1 MRPHC
6 SNSNIFGCFNAIAIV
21 CLTLWLPFI
30 RANAQPEVEW
40 ERTYEPENGGIPAP
54 VILLR
59 TENNEFRCVG
69 LYSNND
75 FYDYDIGILY
85 INSEF
90 ELVRRVTL
98 LEDHYSEDVPYYI
111 DGCADAVIASNGDL
125 IITGRSEVRI
135 GLEPIRCNGL
145 LIRVDLNGELVW
157 WCRDNRVGGFLNT
170 CIGSDDRIYL
180 NDGRN
185 IWRFQCDGNNG
196 QVVYN
201 WHDDEWIFSIDDF
214 LLDSTQTLIMSGAS
228 LLNGVFIPRYICY
241 QINNRLRWSSYFQD
255 QFNWD
260 NDYGNYICKS
270 RDGGYYSAV
279 DLNNDAETRVSLFKM
294 NEDGEL
300 LWRREVWWDDH
311 PGFLRQIITTPD
323 GGFATVEERT
333 RPGVPIYEY
342 LRLRRYD
349 SAGNQLWMWDY
360 PFGEGI
366 YATNTNFL
374 LLADNSYLFSWTS
387 RNQVHLV
394 KTTPDP
400 VSVAQ
405 NKTDLLK
412 DFHVRGIFPN
422 PTNNTINISFSLQS
436 MQEVRFDLWSS
447 MGILLD
453 TQGPVL
459 MYPGLHS
466 WSRRMTGQPSGVYF
480 LTLTAGATKHYQKF
494 VLLR

>member
-1 MRPHC
+1 
-6 SNSNIFGCFNAIAIV
+6 
-21 CLTLWLPFI
+21 
-30 RANAQPEVEW
+30 
-40 ERTYEPENGGIPAP
+40 
-54 VILLR
+54 
-59 TENNEFRCVG
+59 
-69 LYSNND
+69 
-75 FYDYDIGILY
+75 
-85 INSEF
+85 
-90 ELVRRVTL
+90 
-98 LEDHYSEDVPYYI
+98 
-111 DGCADAVIASNGDL
+111 
-125 IITGRSEVRI
+125 
-135 GLEPIRCNGL
+135 
-145 LIRVDLNGELVW
+145 
-157 WCRDNRVGGFLNT
+157 
-170 CIGSDDRIYL
+170 
-180 NDGRN
+180 
-185 IWRFQCDGNNG
+185 
-196 QVVYN
+196 
-201 WHDDEWIFSIDDF
+201 
-214 LLDSTQTLIMSGAS
+214 
-228 LLNGVFIPRYICY
+228 
-241 QINNRLRWSSYFQD
+241 
-255 QFNWD
+255 
-260 NDYGNYICKS
+260 
-270 RDGGYYSAV
+270 
-279 DLNNDAETRVSLFKM
+279 
-294 NEDGEL
+294 
-300 LWRREVWWDDH
+300 
-311 PGFLRQIITTPD
+311 
-323 GGFATVEERT
+323 
-333 RPGVPIYEY
+333 
-342 LRLRRYD
+342 
-349 SAGNQLWMWDY
+349 MWDY